1 MTPVRLQI
9 TSIGDQGD
17 GIASLDGRSI
27 FVPYTLPGETV
38 EAEVV
43 GERATEVRRIQD
55 SPDRRLPACSR
66 FGECGGCTLQHLPE
80 SGYLAFK
87 HRLVADALQAQGL
100 DARVEPVVPCAQRT
114 RRRAVFAAA
123 ATPQG
128 VRVGFNERRSGRII
142 DLPDCAVLAPELH
155 AAIGPLEAL
164 VADIAPSQ
172 GHLDIA
178 VTVTAGGLDA
188 AITNAPRD
196 LSADRRMA
204 LAGSAAARAFARVAI
219 NGEVVVQHRTPAIRA
234 GSAWLTPPPGG
245 FLQAVESAEIHMVER
260 VKAIVG
266 SARRVVDLFSGS
278 GTFSLPLAATAT
290 VHAVES
296 FGPAL
301 DALARAAQTPGL
313 KPVSV
318 EKRDLF
324 RRPLT
329 AMELARFDAVV
340 LDPPRAGAEAQCA
353 QIAASKVRTVAMVSC
368 NAATFARD
376 AARLCAAGFRL
387 KKVTPVD
394 QFLWSPHIEVVAS
407 FTR

>member
-1 MTPVRLQI
+1 MAPVRLQI
-9 TSIGDQGD
+9 TGLGDQGD
-17 GIASLDGRSI
+17 GIALVEGRSV

-38 EAEVV
+38 EAEVS
-43 GERATEVRRIQD
+43 GGRATNVRMIEE
-55 SPDRRLPACSR
+55 SPDRRPPACSR
-66 FGECGGCTLQHLPE
+66 FGECGGCTLQHLPD

-87 HRLVADALQAQGL
+87 HTLVADALLAHGL
-100 DARVEPVVPCAQRT
+100 NVPVEPVVPCGPRT

-128 VRVGFNERRSGRII
+128 VRVGFNERRSGRIV
-142 DLPDCAVLAPELH
+142 DLPDCAVLTPELH

-196 LSADRRMA
+196 LPADRRMA

-219 NGEVVVQHRTPAIRA
+219 NGEVVVQHRTAAIRA
-234 GSAWLTPPPGG
+234 GTAWLTPPPGG
-245 FLQAVESAEIHMVER
+245 FLQAVEGAETRMVER
-260 VKAIVG
+260 VREIVG
-266 SARRVVDLFSGS
+266 SARRIADLFSGS

-296 FGPAL
+296 YGPAL
-301 DALARAAQTPGL
+301 EALSDAAQTPGL
-313 KPVSV
+313 KPVTV

-329 AMELARFDAVV
+329 ALELSRFDAIV
-340 LDPPRAGAEAQCA
+340 LDPPRAGAEGQCA

-376 AARLCAAGFRL
+376 AARLCAGGFRL
-387 KKVTPVD
+387 KTVTPVD
-394 QFLWSPHIEVVAS
+394 QFLWSPHIEVVGAFS
-407 FTR
+407 R